1 MKLAL
6 SRTVAAVF
14 VAGLPLGL
22 AAADVPD
29 VLDRV
34 PADIPVVITIGN
46 VNTFFDQAEAIT
58 QALQVE
64 DAVTQLAMARAML
77 SLPGVNADGSA
88 AIAVIS
94 VENMEESEEPPTV
107 ILMPVN
113 DYNALV
119 TGLGGTGEGV
129 ESLDLQGTDIF
140 VKDVG
145 EGFAV
150 VGPTED
156 LVSSFDATAGQAGAH
171 EASMGA
177 IGQQMAGDDTVLII
191 ANMDELREPLLA
203 GWEAKSKEIEDMAN
217 MAGGGQMN
225 AQVAMMD
232 SVVRAFARDASRG
245 MVGLSGGDYGFS
257 IDFGANFKP
266 DSELAG
272 YFAESGDAPSLL
284 AKLPGGA
291 YLFSYAMDYSTPGLK
306 HLTET
311 MAEASD
317 QTSGVP
323 GINPMSIAENSNGM
337 AAVVGQNPAGLMG
350 GLFVNTVTVIACDD
364 PNAMVDTIG
373 TQMAAADGQLA
384 GSMTLTTNYSA
395 ETEQIAGVDA
405 HRWSIQMQPD
415 MNQQGAGQMQMM
427 MPMLF
432 GPTGGPNGYIA
443 AADDSSAVITYSTS
457 ASILEKTVQAA
468 QNGGDLVTDQM
479 LMVQADRL
487 QESPFLVGYVDVG
500 TMIRMALP
508 TIAMFAGPVNVDV
521 PDHVT
526 PLALSMTANQ
536 GGVGMRT
543 VVPADMIELIQNVGQ
558 AFQGMANGGGDD
570 GAPPP
575 KF

>member
-1 MKLAL
+1 MQMKLAL

-191 ANMDELREPLLA
+191 ANMDELREPMLA
-203 GWEAKSKEIEDMAN
+203 G
-217 MAGGGQMN
+217 
-225 AQVAMMD
+225 
-232 SVVRAFARDASRG
+232 
-245 MVGLSGGDYGFS
+245 
-257 IDFGANFKP
+257 
-266 DSELAG
+266 
-272 YFAESGDAPSLL
+272 
-284 AKLPGGA
+284 
-291 YLFSYAMDYSTPGLK
+291 
-306 HLTET
+306 
-311 MAEASD
+311 
-317 QTSGVP
+317 
-323 GINPMSIAENSNGM
+323 
-337 AAVVGQNPAGLMG
+337 
-350 GLFVNTVTVIACDD
+350 
-364 PNAMVDTIG
+364 
-373 TQMAAADGQLA
+373 
-384 GSMTLTTNYSA
+384 
-395 ETEQIAGVDA
+395 
-405 HRWSIQMQPD
+405 
-415 MNQQGAGQMQMM
+415 
-427 MPMLF
+427 
-432 GPTGGPNGYIA
+432 
-443 AADDSSAVITYSTS
+443 
-457 ASILEKTVQAA
+457 
-468 QNGGDLVTDQM
+468 
-479 LMVQADRL
+479 
-487 QESPFLVGYVDVG
+487 
-500 TMIRMALP
+500 
-508 TIAMFAGPVNVDV
+508 
-521 PDHVT
+521 
-526 PLALSMTANQ
+526 
-536 GGVGMRT
+536 
-543 VVPADMIELIQNVGQ
+543 
-558 AFQGMANGGGDD
+558 
-570 GAPPP
+570 
-575 KF
+575 